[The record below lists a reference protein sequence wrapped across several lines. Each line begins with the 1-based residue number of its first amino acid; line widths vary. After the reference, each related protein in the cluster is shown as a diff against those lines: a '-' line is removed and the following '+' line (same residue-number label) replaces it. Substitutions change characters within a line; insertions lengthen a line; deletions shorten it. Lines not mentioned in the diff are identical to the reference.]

1 MLKIIIPILII
12 LIVFFIFKA
21 RKGMSKI
28 DNLFDKEK
36 IKEMEEIKVQIQKKL
51 DDNKTIK

>member
-1 MLKIIIPILII
+1 MLKIVIPILLI
-12 LIVFFIFKA
+12 LVVFFIFRA

-28 DNLFDKEK
+28 DNIFNKENV
-36 IKEMEEIKVQIQKKL
+36 KEMEDIKLKIQKRL

>member
-12 LIVFFIFKA
+12 LIVFFIFRT

-36 IKEMEEIKVQIQKKL
+36 IKEMEDIKVKIQKKL

>member
-1 MLKIIIPILII
+1 MLKIIIPILLI
-12 LIVFFIFKA
+12 LVVFFIFRA

-28 DNLFDKEK
+28 DNIFNKEN
-36 IKEMEEIKVQIQKKL
+36 IKEMEDIKIKIQKRL